1 MPATHQTEKS
11 SMSHPTD
18 SEVWKHF
25 DQTYLD
31 LLKSH
36 VMFCRPLHRGFC
48 AAQQYGSTYSCWSVI
63 ITPYNLPPGMCMSSE
78 YMFLTM
84 VIPSSSNP
92 KRLINVYLE
101 PLIKKLLQLW
111 HVGVRTHDNATNK
124 AFIVWVV
131 LMLTVNDLPTYGM
144 ASRSI
149 PELNYTDNELFKC
162 HYWGPSV
169 EDNLFQLTYPFI
181 LNLHIVLFK
190 CRWVDLIRG
199 MKAHPRYHLV
209 DENFKR
215 VYQKDEPFILA
226 QQVVLVY
233 YIEYSSMKRDKADW
247 MAICKT
253 NARRDVD
260 ESQWTDIAYQQ
271 EKVVPVPEV
280 ATNNQTY
287 DLHNP
292 YGIQI
297 VVDLSIAHQ

>member
-1 MPATHQTEKS
+1 MGCSVSMDDTRAFNPQHGRNACYFDCHTQFLPEDHPYPRNKKGFTKNHVEYKVACPRLIGDPIRDWVADTSPAIE
-11 SMSHPTD
+11 
-18 SEVWKHF
+18 
-25 DQTYLD
+25 
-31 LLKSH
+31 
-36 VMFCRPLHRGFC
+36 
-48 AAQQYGSTYSCWSVI
+48 
-63 ITPYNLPPGMCMSSE
+63 
-78 YMFLTM
+78 
-84 VIPSSSNP
+84 IPSTLRLGYELELDERRPNTMP
-92 KRLINVYLE
+92 KAAYTLMRE
-101 PLIKKLLQLW
+101 QKK
-111 HVGVRTHDNATNK
+111 
-124 AFIVWVV
+124 
-131 LMLTVNDLPTYGM
+131 
-144 ASRSI
+144 RSI

-162 HYWGPSV
+162 HYWGPNA

-209 DENFKR
+209 DENFKT

-226 QQVVLVY
+226 QQAVLVY

-253 NARRDVD
+253 NGRRDVD

-271 EKVVPVPEV
+271 EKVVPVPDV